1 MGGHPGSPIS
11 SSELNQSTTFA
22 RNFLVE
28 IGERQDCDQGSFSEI
43 REHNSVFVR
52 GSEDVVIAL
61 VLFRET
67 RFGVSGDREEEPEER
82 DHPHGTHTLIE
93 SEQSDMSSLFL
104 G

>member
-28 IGERQDCDQGSFSEI
+28 IGERQDRDQGSFSEI

-52 GSEDVVIAL
+52 ESEDVVIAL

-67 RFGVSGDREEEPEER
+67 RFGVSGDREEKPEGR
-82 DHPHGTHTLIE
+82 DHPHGTPLL
-93 SEQSDMSSLFL
+93 SLSSLI
-104 G
+104 

>member
-52 GSEDVVIAL
+52 ESEDVVIAL

-67 RFGVSGDREEEPEER
+67 RSGDREEEPEER
-82 DHPHGTHTLIE
+82 DHPHGTPLL
-93 SEQSDMSSLFL
+93 SLSSLI
-104 G
+104 

>member
-28 IGERQDCDQGSFSEI
+28 IGERQDRDQGSFSEI

-52 GSEDVVIAL
+52 ESEDVVIAL

-82 DHPHGTHTLIE
+82 DHPHGTHTHTPLL
-93 SEQSDMSSLFL
+93 SLSSLI
-104 G
+104 